1 MGNIQ
6 VIRIATT
13 TFNLSVISKN
23 IVFLQKKQNIEN
35 QFLRLILAR
44 SSQTKYFS
52 SNWTRVDKRLLF
64 WIFPKRFYFS
74 RAPPN
79 NSVEGLDE
87 GGGVKGGERSVK
99 EAKFKKEGGLQEK
112 KDL

>member
-23 IVFLQKKQNIEN
+23 IVFWQKNQNIEN
-35 QFLRLILAR
+35 QFLRVILLR
-44 SSQTKYFS
+44 SKQTKYFS

-64 WIFPKRFYFS
+64 WNFSKRIYS
-74 RAPPN
+74 I
-79 NSVEGLDE
+79 VTTGI
-87 GGGVKGGERSVK
+87 
-99 EAKFKKEGGLQEK
+99 KFAA
-112 KDL
+112 DVIATATDYR